1 MEGVTRFRQ
10 GRCARSRLE
19 ADINSS
25 AAGKWDD
32 SKWHDKAKWY
42 IACSSHGVA
51 RGSDGNSDDDDDD
64 DWVVVKV
71 RSRKRNN
78 HKEDEKEEQEEEKK
92 EVSLRG
98 SVAF

>member
-64 DWVVVKV
+64 WVVVKV